1 MAATPSIKIVK
12 TFPYKGVTKT
22 WSNRYH
28 FNGGTP
34 ADAGHW
40 TTLADAVTAAE
51 KIIYGASM
59 TITEAVGY
67 AAGSDVPV
75 FSKGYSLTGTGS
87 FDSSDVYCPGDVV
100 ALVRYTTTAR
110 TSKNHPIYL
119 FNYYHG
125 CFYEASTGPNIVSV
139 QQKAYLDG
147 YAAQW
152 LTGFSDGS
160 LTLVRAGPNGATATS
175 RLTEQYL
182 THRDFPR

>member
-12 TFPYKGVTKT
+12 SFIFRGVARE

-34 ADAGHW
+34 SSDAHW
-40 TTLADAVTAAE
+40 TTLADAVVADE
-51 KIIYGASM
+51 KAIYDSDT
-59 TITEAVGY
+59 TIVEAVGY

-75 FSKGYSLTGTGS
+75 FMKSYSVAGTGS
-87 FDSSDVYCPGDVV
+87 FTGNSQAGEV
-100 ALVRYTTTAR
+100 AALARYETTAR

-125 CFYEASTGPNIVSV
+125 CVNQSGAGNEDKLTTSQKTAIETYGAAWIAGYSDSV
-139 QQKAYLDG
+139 N
-147 YAAQW
+147 
-152 LTGFSDGS
+152 
-160 LTLVRAGPNGATATS
+160 TLVRAGPNGATGTAMECEEYT
-175 RLTEQYL
+175 